1 MLIRILRDYLR
12 PYYGQLVIVVLLQL
26 VANAAALYLPTLNA
40 RIVDDGIAKGNTG
53 LILSLGVL
61 MLVVTVVQMAAQIGA
76 VWFGARSAMAFG
88 RDLRAAVF
96 GRTGMPGS
104 CNSCQKPWPR
114 VSLPAVWR
122 RRDTVIIPGAA
133 AAMDWRKMSA
143 VG

>member
-61 MLVVTVVQMAAQIGA
+61 MLVVTVVQMAALPSDPLA
-76 VWFGARSAMAFG
+76 TAEKAAARSAAAKKAAAT
-88 RDLRAAVF
+88 RAANAAKKKA
-96 GRTGMPGS
+96 GS
-104 CNSCQKPWPR
+104 
-114 VSLPAVWR
+114 
-122 RRDTVIIPGAA
+122 
-133 AAMDWRKMSA
+133 
-143 VG
+143 